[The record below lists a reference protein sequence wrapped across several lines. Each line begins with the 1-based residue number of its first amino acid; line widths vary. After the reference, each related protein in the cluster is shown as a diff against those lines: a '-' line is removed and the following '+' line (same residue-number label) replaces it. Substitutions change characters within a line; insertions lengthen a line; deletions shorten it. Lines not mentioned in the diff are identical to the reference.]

1 MATGLLETVLLC
13 NWVRSTRRLALRLY
27 IEAIRLGNIS
37 LLKSM
42 SKKMMLLAKAH
53 AFKATKSADIF
64 LFSYGCDVLFL
75 QSAQNISSTV
85 SNWPAQSYS
94 GFCDWKYKFYNQILI
109 KRQICNDCSIQWY
122 SLSIRA
128 FSPKYNNTTKWS

>member
-1 MATGLLETVLLC
+1 M
-13 NWVRSTRRLALRLY
+13 RLY

-53 AFKATKSADIF
+53 TFKATKSADIF

-94 GFCDWKYKFYNQILI
+94 AAHYILFI
-109 KRQICNDCSIQWY
+109 KVLHSILKRI
-122 SLSIRA
+122 SDEEEKLNC
-128 FSPKYNNTTKWS
+128 FSEIGNKSNLKSTEMKILGW

>member
-1 MATGLLETVLLC
+1 M
-13 NWVRSTRRLALRLY
+13 LR
-27 IEAIRLGNIS
+27 
-37 LLKSM
+37 SM
-42 SKKMMLLAKAH
+42 SKKMILLAKAH

-94 GFCDWKYKFYNQILI
+94 EWDQQTNDTLILGQNVI
-109 KRQICNDCSIQWY
+109 ACVHIYI
-122 SLSIRA
+122 
-128 FSPKYNNTTKWS
+128 

>member
-1 MATGLLETVLLC
+1 
-13 NWVRSTRRLALRLY
+13 
-27 IEAIRLGNIS
+27 
-37 LLKSM
+37 
-42 SKKMMLLAKAH
+42 MLLANAH

-94 GFCDWKYKFYNQILI
+94 GVEGRLGVGGWDPV
-109 KRQICNDCSIQWY
+109 CST
-122 SLSIRA
+122 RH
-128 FSPKYNNTTKWS
+128 T

>member
-1 MATGLLETVLLC
+1 M
-13 NWVRSTRRLALRLY
+13 LRLY
-27 IEAIRLGNIS
+27 IEAIKLGNIS

-42 SKKMMLLAKAH
+42 SKKMMLLAKVH

-94 GFCDWKYKFYNQILI
+94 E
-109 KRQICNDCSIQWY
+109 
-122 SLSIRA
+122 LSGVLEYRNGTFDI
-128 FSPKYNNTTKWS
+128 

>member
-1 MATGLLETVLLC
+1 MYYQCIILKSRKISTGTQ
-13 NWVRSTRRLALRLY
+13 
-27 IEAIRLGNIS
+27 
-37 LLKSM
+37 LKSM

-94 GFCDWKYKFYNQILI
+94 AAQAPALC
-109 KRQICNDCSIQWY
+109 
-122 SLSIRA
+122 LSILLI
-128 FSPKYNNTTKWS
+128 

>member
-1 MATGLLETVLLC
+1 
-13 NWVRSTRRLALRLY
+13 
-27 IEAIRLGNIS
+27 
-37 LLKSM
+37 
-42 SKKMMLLAKAH
+42 MLLAKAH

-94 GFCDWKYKFYNQILI
+94 ASLILFTLIVNHVNLSMNNNI
-109 KRQICNDCSIQWY
+109 KTFIRVKTNSLNY
-122 SLSIRA
+122 S
-128 FSPKYNNTTKWS
+128 FF

>member
-1 MATGLLETVLLC
+1 M
-13 NWVRSTRRLALRLY
+13 RLY
-27 IEAIRLGNIS
+27 IEAIKLGNIS

-53 AFKATKSADIF
+53 VVKATKSADIF
-64 LFSYGCDVLFL
+64 LFFYGCDVLFL

-94 GFCDWKYKFYNQILI
+94 DLSRYSPTVPEYTNFTTLI
-109 KRQICNDCSIQWY
+109 TY
-122 SLSIRA
+122 L
-128 FSPKYNNTTKWS
+128 